1 MVKIKRNLGLFAV
14 LVLSAVLVGC
24 GGGANNSVA
33 LSVPVSSGYPI
44 LGSTVTI
51 KGSNGVAVT
60 AMGADTTG
68 IATFTVSQ
76 VGGLGSPPYLV
87 KSTGGTA
94 NGVAVPASSDYY
106 SIATASSGRV
116 NVTPITHMLAVQAT
130 GATDL
135 TGMANLFN
143 GGSPLAKPQA

>member
-1 MVKIKRNLGLFAV
+1 MFKKNMMA

-68 IATFTVSQ
+68 IATFTV
-76 VGGLGSPPYLV
+76 
-87 KSTGGTA
+87 
-94 NGVAVPASSDYY
+94 
-106 SIATASSGRV
+106 
-116 NVTPITHMLAVQAT
+116 
-130 GATDL
+130 
-135 TGMANLFN
+135 
-143 GGSPLAKPQA
+143 